1 MGIHWNAMPT
11 WRVDSTDDNLRLS
24 PVVYRG
30 LGSQAQTWADL
41 FARQLDD
48 VRVFVLFFP
57 SRFNSETDTVA
68 MDALRTFGTLTG
80 ARTSV
85 RFWDPTDD
93 EFSRA
98 LGLFDAKIPPA
109 LVLIP
114 GTQLQGVLADSG
126 DLNVYSLTI
135 TNEKVLGNRDQLVRA
150 VNTAHEVVLRGDP
163 AELSA
168 YARQRAAAS
177 ILGAI
182 ANVSATLRD
191 ELLKLK
197 PKISLPGGVGIA
209 LG

>member
-1 MGIHWNAMPT
+1 MPT
-11 WRVDSTDDNLRLS
+11 WRLENNEDSLRLS
-24 PVVYRG
+24 PVTYRG

-41 FARQLDD
+41 FARQLED

-57 SRFNSETDTVA
+57 SRFDTETDAVA
-68 MDALRTFGTLTG
+68 MDTLRSFGTHTG
-80 ARTSV
+80 AATSV

-98 LGLFDAKIPPA
+98 LALFDMKAPPA

-114 GTQLQGVLADSG
+114 GVQLKGVLADSG

-135 TNEKVLGNRDQLVRA
+135 TDEAILANRAQLERA

-163 AELSA
+163 AELST
-168 YARQRAAAS
+168 YTRRRAAAS

-182 ANVSATLRD
+182 GQISAALRD
-191 ELLKLK
+191 ELIKLK
-197 PKISLPGGVGIA
+197 PKISLPGGVGIQI
-209 LG
+209 G

>member
-1 MGIHWNAMPT
+1 MPT
-11 WRVDSTDDNLRLS
+11 WRLESNQDSLRLS
-24 PVVYRG
+24 PVMYRG

-57 SRFNSETDTVA
+57 SRVDPAADAVA
-68 MDALRTFGTLTG
+68 MDTLRSFGTHTG
-80 ARTSV
+80 AGTSV

-98 LGLFDAKIPPA
+98 LALFDVTTPPA

-114 GTQLQGVLADSG
+114 GVQLKGVLADSG

-135 TNEKVLGNRDQLVRA
+135 TDEAILTNRDKLVRA
-150 VNTAHEVVLRGDP
+150 VNTAHEVVVRGDP

-177 ILGAI
+177 VLSAI
-182 ANVSATLRD
+182 GHFSAALRD
-191 ELLKLK
+191 ELVKLKL
-197 PKISLPGGVGIA
+197 KISLPGGVGIQI
-209 LG
+209 G